1 MKDKN
6 NGTAAG
12 GGVGFVGLLQL
23 VFIVLK
29 LCNVIT
35 WSWWAVLLPT
45 IISVGLVVVVILA
58 IIIIALLPSGNKKGE

>member
-1 MKDKN
+1 MKDN
-6 NGTAAG
+6 NGTAVT

-29 LCNVIT
+29 LCKVIT

-45 IISVGLVVVVILA
+45 IISTGLVVVVILA
-58 IIIIALLPSGNKKGE
+58 IILIALLTPSNKL

>member
-1 MKDKN
+1 MKDN
-6 NGTAAG
+6 NNRTAVT

-29 LCNVIT
+29 LCKVIT

-45 IISVGLVVVVILA
+45 IISTGLVVVAILA
-58 IIIIALLPSGNKKGE
+58 IILIALLTPSNKL